1 MLDNDIIMDIPAG
14 VKAFDKDGNQNEL
27 TESKPI
33 KLGTDWGNATFRV
46 FMETKVIPD
55 LKRGI
60 IKPGVELGA
69 IKANK
74 FIKDLTPDLF
84 TKTVS
89 SNPTILYTLPI
100 NMLPRTD
107 IEQALLDS
115 YIAEFNNLA
124 AYNNYTYEIIKR
136 DSNGNE
142 QLIQRS
148 IPIKDL
154 FVYYSMIAHNWKLG
168 ENSLV
173 PILESFQ
180 NEGVIDSFHKYEAAL
195 DNSDDVPTNYDIREV
210 LPYVAPRMSP
220 YSAYTEYIKS
230 KNPTNQKIEIM
241 KKLSGKDIASADE
254 ALDVEWLDEKPNLTG
269 YEFISSD
276 LDTNYFTTGVIA
288 STNRQ
293 LTTDFI
299 DNNGNK
305 AKLDIIYDAETNAID
320 RIAIND
326 TTYKIE
332 NLQELLVRK
341 VDGRKVPRL
350 EEMKSIIKNEL
361 YPCHA

>member
-1 MLDNDIIMDIPAG
+1 
-14 VKAFDKDGNQNEL
+14 
-27 TESKPI
+27 
-33 KLGTDWGNATFRV
+33 
-46 FMETKVIPD
+46 
-55 LKRGI
+55 
-60 IKPGVELGA
+60 
-69 IKANK
+69 
-74 FIKDLTPDLF
+74 
-84 TKTVS
+84 
-89 SNPTILYTLPI
+89 
-100 NMLPRTD
+100 
-107 IEQALLDS
+107 
-115 YIAEFNNLA
+115 
-124 AYNNYTYEIIKR
+124 
-136 DSNGNE
+136 
-142 QLIQRS
+142 
-148 IPIKDL
+148 
-154 FVYYSMIAHNWKLG
+154 
-168 ENSLV
+168 
-173 PILESFQ
+173 
-180 NEGVIDSFHKYEAAL
+180 
-195 DNSDDVPTNYDIREV
+195 
-210 LPYVAPRMSP
+210 
-220 YSAYTEYIKS
+220 
-230 KNPTNQKIEIM
+230 M